1 MLSINLLTV
10 LVAAVVAFIIGFLLH
25 GPISGKLWMR
35 LADIHPTGKEKF
47 SDMYGQMFWNLV
59 VNIVTA
65 YALAVVYMFASHSP
79 LTNGATLTTGLVC
92 GCLVWLGFLVTST
105 SIEVIWMGKKRNL
118 WLFDIGCSLI
128 VTLAMSIII
137 VLM

>member
-10 LVAAVVAFIIGFLLH
+10 LIAAVVAFIIGFLLH

-59 VNIVTA
+59 ANIVTA

-79 LTNGATLTTGLVC
+79 FTNGATLTTGLVC

-105 SIEVIWMGKKRNL
+105 SIEVI
-118 WLFDIGCSLI
+118 
-128 VTLAMSIII
+128 
-137 VLM
+137 